1 MATKKF
7 IKPSN
12 QKAVYHTT
20 LMILTDL
27 LNKEIEIPRAE
38 VANNLISNANRA
50 FALEI
55 KYAEL
60 TKQPVRVIES
70 KNFVEQDSDNK
81 G

>member
-1 MATKKF
+1 MSDKKYL
-7 IKPSN
+7 KPSN
-12 QKAVYHTT
+12 QKALYNTS
-20 LMILTDL
+20 MIILTDL
-27 LNKEIEIPRAE
+27 LNKEIDIQRAE

-70 KNFVEQDSDNK
+70 KNFVEEQ
-81 G
+81 